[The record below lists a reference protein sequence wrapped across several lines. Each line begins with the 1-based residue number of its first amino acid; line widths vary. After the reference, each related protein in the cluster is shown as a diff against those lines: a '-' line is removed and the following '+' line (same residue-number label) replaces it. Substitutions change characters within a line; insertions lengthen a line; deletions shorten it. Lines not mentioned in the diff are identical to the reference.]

1 MQFAC
6 IPKGRERRGKPLR
19 RTLVSI
25 SSFLLM
31 AVLLCIPAASAKKE
45 RQWQTGTMARIYE
58 AAVDPRDVKQW
69 SKVADL
75 SVADDL
81 VNDTYVI
88 AAGDFLY
95 ESQEIRKSGHLP
107 APFKLNAPV
116 QFAIEKDHVYVTDQ
130 LGKEHDTKLIQKVP
144 KAAGPQNGQSAP
156 GSAPQK

>member
-1 MQFAC
+1 MQLAR
-6 IPKGRERRGKPLR
+6 ILTGTEWRGGMLLR
-19 RTLVSI
+19 VLTALSAA
-25 SSFLLM
+25 FLLC
-31 AVLLCIPAASAKKE
+31 LPAASAKKE

-116 QFAIEKDHVYVTDQ
+116 QFAIEKDHVYLTDQ

-144 KAAGPQNGQSAP
+144 KAAGSQTGQNAP
-156 GSAPQK
+156 GAQPQR